1 MVAWQVIISFKFKNS
16 SLKPVIKRTYDK
28 VYLYPVAMVL
38 CWSLNL
44 ICDDS
49 LGGSQT
55 PFLAA
60 LSMIIGISNGILS
73 ALIFMVKSEEAQRR
87 WHAYLFPE
95 KQSDFDHNVE
105 PPIRLDFED
114 DDNEE
119 LMTEYSL
126 SLSEYTSRNTNASTG
141 TGKMSDLTVD
151 SSILNVAKNP
161 LNSVNNDQ
169 L

>member
-1 MVAWQVIISFKFKNS
+1 
-16 SLKPVIKRTYDK
+16 
-28 VYLYPVAMVL
+28 
-38 CWSLNL
+38 
-44 ICDDS
+44 
-49 LGGSQT
+49 
-55 PFLAA
+55 
-60 LSMIIGISNGILS
+60 MIFGISNGIFS
-73 ALIFMVKSEEAQRR
+73 ALIFMFKSEEAQRR
-87 WHAYLFPE
+87 WYAYLFPE

-126 SLSEYTSRNTNASTG
+126 SLSEYTSRNTNTSTG
-141 TGKMSDLTVD
+141 TGKLSDLTVD

-161 LNSVNNDQ
+161 LYSVNNDQ